1 MTNLSKAFA
10 IALSMTVGIA
20 SVGLAQTTG
29 KSRVVLTL
37 DKGEFFLGENVL
49 VHYCFENTSDQPITV
64 SVGSDYRGA
73 SRSLRFKVTVTD
85 DAGTAMPDP
94 DPSGYSLGGI
104 GGSPQ
109 IEKGARW
116 CQSLPLMRYARID
129 RPGNYEVRVVHDLGL
144 PAGEAPEGRV
154 MLRLTM
160 PTDAQA
166 EEVIVAMAALP
177 PNPGTVMGR
186 LSKPYADFSALRYGV
201 YLPPLFRRARTGDA
215 VSSTAIGAIP
225 TPEATR
231 ALVGLLGE
239 SNAAVSRA
247 AARALS
253 ARLPD
258 PALDGALG
266 PRNVF
271 DNELKDARRYLI
283 NASWRPEFAMDV
295 RSAAMKFLEAS
306 DTEDVRLGAFMLQ
319 AVGVPGDGAL
329 LSVALT
335 RAIENTRTLPFETGV
350 YPRPRGSVM
359 ELLRTADILV
369 GRGYA
374 PLTPGDTPGGL
385 ALWLVALGHGAR
397 PGGWQD
403 DVARALIHPIPF
415 VRELAM
421 ERLQA
426 EVPDVFIPAIGENLK
441 SSDPD
446 VQIAACNLV
455 ARSRISVLHT
465 QVSEARTAKEW
476 TLRECGNTLWA
487 LGARFER
494 VEILVSRLTEPA
506 MAATVLEHL
515 LGLLD
520 NDGWSGCC
528 AVPGDQAQALSVR
541 WRALVTSH
549 RADIEAGREIPLE
562 AQDVTPDLLP
572 PGMALHRRGKPNW
585 PSDRTQ

>member
-1 MTNLSKAFA
+1 
-10 IALSMTVGIA
+10 
-20 SVGLAQTTG
+20 
-29 KSRVVLTL
+29 
-37 DKGEFFLGENVL
+37 
-49 VHYCFENTSDQPITV
+49 
-64 SVGSDYRGA
+64 
-73 SRSLRFKVTVTD
+73 
-85 DAGTAMPDP
+85 
-94 DPSGYSLGGI
+94 
-104 GGSPQ
+104 
-109 IEKGARW
+109 
-116 CQSLPLMRYARID
+116 
-129 RPGNYEVRVVHDLGL
+129 
-144 PAGEAPEGRV
+144 

-166 EEVIVAMAALP
+166 EEVVVAMAALP
-177 PNPGTVMGR
+177 PNPGVMGR

-201 YLPPLFRRARTGDA
+201 YLPPLLRRARTGDA
-215 VSSTAIGAIP
+215 VSTTAIGAIP

-271 DNELKDARRYLI
+271 DNDLVDVRRYLI

-335 RAIENTRTLPFETGV
+335 RAIENTRTLSYESGV
-350 YPRPRGSVM
+350 YPHLRGSVM
-359 ELLRTADILV
+359 ELL
-369 GRGYA
+369 YA

-403 DVARALIHPIPF
+403 DVARALIHPIPY

-421 ERLQA
+421 DRLKG
-426 EVPDVFIPAIGENLK
+426 EVPDVLIPAIGENLK

-455 ARSRISVLHT
+455 ARSRISVLRAR
-465 QVSEARTAKEW
+465 VSEAYQTAKEW

-487 LGARFER
+487 LGARLER

-528 AVPGDQAQALSVR
+528 AVTGDQAQALSVR

-572 PGMALHRRGKPNW
+572 PGMTLHRPGKPNW